1 MAMTEYY
8 VDPSIAANSGT
19 GTIGDPYGDL
29 QYALDNITR
38 DTTDG
43 DRINI
48 KSGTAEVLSSAIDYS
63 TYGTPTIAAPL
74 LYRGY
79 ASTAGDGGIGEIDL
93 GGNAHSNTAVS
104 WCDLKIHNFSSF
116 AIVNA
121 VADNCWLDPTTSGAV
136 TVSAYAK
143 LTNSF
148 VTTSVTLNSRN
159 GSVHGCYILL
169 ATGSTVPSQLV
180 NINGGCEVS
189 NNILHF
195 QSGLT
200 LGSIY
205 ALYGNYDG
213 CTIQNNSLLN
223 ESSRAGYG
231 VVLSGSKNGQNVQG
245 NISENFLQGLTG
257 GFSSEPNGIIQHNA
271 GYNNTTDFANM
282 VPVIEDDNESL
293 SASAFAKSG
302 SITTSKFVSDNT
314 GFWADVAAYFEPQD
328 TGNVFGN
335 FGFASLTKGAVPRP
349 AGGGG
354 AGGGLLRVNMNGNVF
369 G

>member
-63 TYGTPTIAAPL
+63 TYGTPTIGAPL

-93 GGNAHSNTAVS
+93 GGNAQSNTAIS

-116 AIVNA
+116 GITSA
-121 VADNCWLDPTTSGAV
+121 VADNCWLDPTTNGGV
-136 TVSAYAK
+136 TVSTYAK

-148 VTTSVTLNSRN
+148 VTTSVILNGRN

-169 ATGSTVPSQLV
+169 TTGFTVPSLLV
-180 NINGGCEVS
+180 NLVGGCEVS

-200 LGSIY
+200 LGNIST
-205 ALYGNYDG
+205 LYGNYDG

-223 ESSRAGYG
+223 ESSRAGGG
-231 VVLSGSKNGQNVQG
+231 VVLSVKNGQNVQG
-245 NISENFLQGLTG
+245 NISENFSN
-257 GFSSEPNGIIQHNA
+257 GFSGFSNEPNGTIQHNA

-302 SITTSKFVSDNT
+302 SITPSKFVSNNA
-314 GFWADVAAYFEPQD
+314 GFWSDVATYFEPQD

-354 AGGGLLRVNMNGNVF
+354 AGGGLLRVNLG
-369 G
+369 GGISG